1 MLTTPCQTGTVGNVT
16 TKLSPPRRLVPLTEV
31 PKYRPWANVRWLR
44 RFVYEH
50 RLAYHKV
57 AGRVLIDLDD
67 LDEMA
72 ERGRVDA
79 AS

>member
-1 MLTTPCQTGTVGNVT
+1 
-16 TKLSPPRRLVPLTEV
+16 
-31 PKYRPWANVRWLR
+31 
-44 RFVYEH
+44 VYEH